1 MAINIDDYDK
11 ILDWIDANITTDDYD
26 EDIKEQEYIE
36 QLIEDKLL
44 CPYCGSQDI
53 EALDDKISICKEC
66 LEYL

>member
-1 MAINIDDYDK
+1 MTINIDDYDR
-11 ILDWIDANITTDDYD
+11 ILDWIDANITIDDYD

-36 QLIEDKLL
+36 QLIEDKFL